1 MMDDVKQMPIEIPT
15 LFNNSKNKMIQLR
28 LQNNK
33 TIRGILQD
41 FDIHQNLVLDDVDD
55 ISDAK
60 AVKLGKILLR
70 GNNIIAISIP
80 KD

>member
-1 MMDDVKQMPIEIPT
+1 MPIEIPT
-15 LFNNSKNKMIQLR
+15 LLNNSRNKMIQLR
-28 LQNNK
+28 LHNDT

-41 FDIHQNLVLDDVDD
+41 FDAHQNLVLNDVEDV
-55 ISDAK
+55 SDTK
-60 AVKLGKILLR
+60 AVKIGKILLR

>member
-1 MMDDVKQMPIEIPT
+1 VKQIPFEIPT
-15 LFNNSKNKMIQLR
+15 LMNHNKNKMIQLR

-41 FDIHQNLVLDDVDD
+41 FDIHQNLILYDVED
-55 ISDAK
+55 ISDTK

-70 GNNIIAISIP
+70 GDNIIAISIP

>member
-1 MMDDVKQMPIEIPT
+1 MPIEIPT
-15 LFNNSKNKMIQLR
+15 LLNHSKNKMIQLR

-41 FDIHQNLVLDDVDD
+41 FDTYQNLILDDVED
-55 ISDAK
+55 ISDTK

-70 GNNIIAISIP
+70 GNNLIAISIP

>member
-1 MMDDVKQMPIEIPT
+1 MNDVEQMPIEIPT
-15 LFNNSKNKMIQLR
+15 LLSNSRNKMIQLR

-41 FDIHQNLVLDDVDD
+41 FDAHQNLVLDDVED
-55 ISDAK
+55 ISDTK

-70 GNNIIAISIP
+70 GNNIIAFSIP

>member
-1 MMDDVKQMPIEIPT
+1 MPIEIPT
-15 LFNNSKNKMIQLR
+15 LLNNSKNKIIQLR

-41 FDIHQNLVLDDVDD
+41 FDIHQNLVLDNVED
-55 ISDAK
+55 ISDTK

-70 GNNIIAISIP
+70 GNNIISISVP
-80 KD
+80 ED

>member
-1 MMDDVKQMPIEIPT
+1 MSIEIPT
-15 LFNNSKNKMIQLR
+15 LLNNSKNKMIQLR
-28 LQNNK
+28 LKNNK

-41 FDIHQNLVLDDVDD
+41 FDIRQNLVLHDVED

-70 GNNIIAISIP
+70 GDNIIAISIP